1 MSQFSHE
8 SDVSIID
15 DIDLRKPSM
24 YKVLLHNDD
33 YTSMD
38 FVVHILMEVF
48 SKSLDESERI
58 MLNVHQKGIGVA
70 GIYTYEIAE
79 TKVEIVHQMAQQEE
93 FPLHCSMEQE

>member
-8 SDVSIID
+8 SDISIID
-15 DIDLRKPSM
+15 DIDIRKPSM

-38 FVVHILMEVF
+38 FVVLILTDIF
-48 SKSLDESERI
+48 SKSVAEAERI

-70 GIYTYEIAE
+70 GVYTFELAE
-79 TKVEIVHQMAQQEE
+79 TKIEIVKQMAQQNE

>member
-1 MSQFSHE
+1 MSQFSYE

-15 DIDLRKPSM
+15 DIDTKKPSM

-38 FVVHILMEVF
+38 FVVSILMEIF
-48 SKSLDESERI
+48 SKTEAEAEAI

-70 GIYTYEIAE
+70 GIYPYEIAE
-79 TKVEIVHQMAQQEE
+79 TKVFLVIQLAQENE